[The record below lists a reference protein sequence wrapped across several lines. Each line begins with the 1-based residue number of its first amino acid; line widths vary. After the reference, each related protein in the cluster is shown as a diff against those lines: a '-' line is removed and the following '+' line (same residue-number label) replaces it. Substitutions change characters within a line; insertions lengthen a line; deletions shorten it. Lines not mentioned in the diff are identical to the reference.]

1 MNRMVPGSEVKK
13 APGRM
18 RPGGLASRLCGGTW
32 CQEVLTIV
40 RRQPVQTFLRLATPS
55 MTTTLDWMFGL
66 NMRFVRRLEKLTLW
80 PNLVVLPQTS
90 HLPATS
96 RILPL

>member
-1 MNRMVPGSEVKK
+1 
-13 APGRM
+13 
-18 RPGGLASRLCGGTW
+18 
-32 CQEVLTIV
+32 
-40 RRQPVQTFLRLATPS
+40 
-55 MTTTLDWMFGL
+55 L
-66 NMRFVRRLEKLTLW
+66 NMRFVRRFEKLTLW

>member
-1 MNRMVPGSEVKK
+1 
-13 APGRM
+13 
-18 RPGGLASRLCGGTW
+18 
-32 CQEVLTIV
+32 
-40 RRQPVQTFLRLATPS
+40 
-55 MTTTLDWMFGL
+55 L